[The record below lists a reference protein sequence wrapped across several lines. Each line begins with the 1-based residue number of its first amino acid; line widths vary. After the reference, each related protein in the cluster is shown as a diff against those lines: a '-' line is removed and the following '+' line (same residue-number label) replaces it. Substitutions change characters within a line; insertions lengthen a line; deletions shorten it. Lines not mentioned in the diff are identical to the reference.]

1 MQNVIAL
8 SGQLEM
14 FIEYIVKLKEIVGE
28 DKKNDILANSLFILV
43 TGSNDITNT
52 YFSTPLR
59 KSYYDI
65 SSYADFLL
73 NYDSS
78 FVKVI

>member
-1 MQNVIAL
+1 MQNVISL

-14 FIEYIVKLKEIVGE
+14 FKEYIVKLKEIVGE

-52 YFSTPLR
+52 YFSMPLR

-65 SSYADFLL
+65 SSYTDFLL
-73 NYDSS
+73 NYGSS